1 MLRKGACLLLHLHSS
16 RSAASAKAA
25 AALAAQGARGFS
37 DMVDRASL
45 NPRDVCIAAAVRTPM
60 GSFQGSLA
68 SFSATDLGALAIKAA
83 LERSGV
89 DPAAVDEV
97 LMGNVCSANIGQAP
111 ATQAALKAGIPSSV
125 PCTLVNKVC
134 ASGMKAVVL
143 GAQTI
148 LAGDNDIV
156 VAGGMES
163 MSNVPHY
170 LPGMRLGTR
179 LGHSEVVD
187 GLIKDGL
194 WDPHNDAHM
203 GNCAELCAD
212 TYNISRQEMDDHAVE
227 AFQRAQAATPFMQ
240 AELVPVPLPPSKQ
253 APQGSVLDHDES
265 LSKMNESKL
274 RGLKPFFKQ
283 DGGSV
288 TAGNSSPITDGACAL
303 VLVSA
308 AKAAE
313 LGCPVL
319 AVVRGYGDANQD
331 PEWFTTAPAA
341 ATPKALRRA
350 GLQQSDIDFWEI
362 NQAFSVVDLV
372 NQKLLG
378 LQSDRVNVHGGAVA
392 LGHPLGASGAIII
405 TRLINV
411 LRAAGGR
418 RGLAAICNGGG
429 GASAIVI
436 ELVNSATA
444 QL

>member
-1 MLRKGACLLLHLHSS
+1 
-16 RSAASAKAA
+16 
-25 AALAAQGARGFS
+25 
-37 DMVDRASL
+37 
-45 NPRDVCIAAAVRTPM
+45 
-60 GSFQGSLA
+60 
-68 SFSATDLGALAIKAA
+68 
-83 LERSGV
+83 
-89 DPAAVDEV
+89 
-97 LMGNVCSANIGQAP
+97 
-111 ATQAALKAGIPSSV
+111 
-125 PCTLVNKVC
+125 
-134 ASGMKAVVL
+134 
-143 GAQTI
+143 
-148 LAGDNDIV
+148 
-156 VAGGMES
+156 MES

-170 LPGMRLGTR
+170 LPGMRMGSR
-179 LGHSEVVD
+179 LGHAEVVD

-203 GNCAELCAD
+203 GNCAELCAEH
-212 TYNISRQEMDDHAVE
+212 YQISRQEMDDHAVE
-227 AFQRAQAATPFMQ
+227 AFQRAQAAAPFMQ
-240 AELVPVPLPPSKQ
+240 AELVPVQLPPSKQ
-253 APQGSVLDHDES
+253 SPQGSLLDFDES
-265 LSKMNESKL
+265 LSKINESKL

-288 TAGNSSPITDGACAL
+288 TAGNSSPITDGGCAL

-341 ATPKALRRA
+341 AVPKALKRA
-350 GLQQSDIDFWEI
+350 GLQQQDIDYWEI

-378 LQSDRVNVHGGAVA
+378 LQPDRVNVHGGAVA

-405 TRLINV
+405 TRLISV